1 MASGDAD
8 VRREVG
14 PTRRL
19 RVAFVADTLHAPIG
33 GGVTSGA
40 RVVERLRRYHDVQ
53 VIGADAPGE
62 GDVRLP
68 GFVIPV
74 HAMKAM
80 HFVMARPVRKELDKA
95 IAEADVVHL
104 QFPFWLSF
112 AALSAARRANK
123 PVVAGFHVQ
132 PENALHNVGIWL
144 PVINDVVYRLWVDHL
159 YSHAACVV
167 CPSPF
172 AERKLRSYGLA
183 AKTAIIS
190 NGIPDDIT
198 PNGPNAREP
207 EHEGSFVIV
216 TLGRLASEK
225 RQSVV
230 IEAVR
235 RSRNARKIKL
245 VVAGTGPLEA
255 QLKDL
260 AKTLPNGAEVGF
272 LPRER
277 LLQLLRSADLF
288 VHASEV
294 ELEGIAVMEAI
305 GSGLPVIV
313 ADAPESAA
321 KDFALDDD
329 FRFPAGNVRKLAQ
342 RIDALIEAPD
352 LLRAARTRYLER
364 APAFDFGEC
373 AKQLAMVY
381 DDVVR
386 AAHPK
391 TSNGS
396 R

>member
-1 MASGDAD
+1 M
-8 VRREVG
+8 
-14 PTRRL
+14 RRL
-19 RVAFVADTLHAPIG
+19 RVAFVADTLHAQIG

-40 RVVERLRRYHDVQ
+40 RVVDRLRRYHDVQ
-53 VIGADAPGE
+53 VIGADAAGE
-62 GDVRLP
+62 NDLRLP

-112 AALSAARRANK
+112 AALAAARRANK

-132 PENALHNVGIWL
+132 PENALHNVGIRS
-144 PVINDVVYRLWVDHL
+144 PVINDAVYRLWVDHL
-159 YSHAACVV
+159 YSYASCVV
-167 CPSPF
+167 CPSAF
-172 AERKLRSYGLA
+172 AERKLRAYGLSTE
-183 AKTAIIS
+183 TAVIS

-198 PNGPNAREP
+198 PNGPSAREP
-207 EHEGSFVIV
+207 GHQGSFLVV

-225 RQSVV
+225 RQNVV

-235 RSRNARKIKL
+235 RSRHARKIKL
-245 VVAGTGPLEA
+245 IVAGTGPLEA
-255 QLKDL
+255 QVKEL
-260 AKTLPNGAEVGF
+260 AKTLPNHAEVGF
-272 LPRER
+272 VPRER

-294 ELEGIAVMEAI
+294 ELEGIAVMEAM
-305 GSGLPVIV
+305 GSGLPVVV

-329 FRFPAGNVRKLAQ
+329 FLFPAGNVRKLAQ
-342 RIDALIEAPD
+342 KIDALLDSPER
-352 LLRAARTRYLER
+352 LRMARARYLEKAR
-364 APAFDFGEC
+364 AFDFGEC

-381 DDVVR
+381 DGVVR
-386 AAHPK
+386 PVQPK
-391 TSNGS
+391 TSNGG